1 MNLYPLP
8 KLPAARNGVAYT
20 YKSEGVIHAV
30 GTCTA
35 WGGVGSEVTLQPG
48 RYSLAGSVGTDRQN
62 LYVQITVDG
71 KNYNTISTEP
81 FTITTAGTY
90 SCGVITRN
98 GSTVDADI
106 MPVLT
111 AISDGTSETD
121 G

>member
-8 KLPAARNGVAYT
+8 KLPDTRFGVAYT

-35 WGGVGSEVTLQPG
+35 WGGIDSEVTLQPG
-48 RYSLAGSVGTDRQN
+48 RYSLAGSVSTDRRN
-62 LYVQITVDG
+62 LYVQIAVDG
-71 KNYNTISTEP
+71 KNYNTVSTES

-90 SCGVITRN
+90 SCSVMTRN
-98 GSTVDADI
+98 GSTVDANI

>member
-1 MNLYPLP
+1 M
-8 KLPAARNGVAYT
+8 
-20 YKSEGVIHAV
+20 
-30 GTCTA
+30 
-35 WGGVGSEVTLQPG
+35 QPG

-71 KNYNTISTEP
+71 KHHNTLSNEP

-90 SCGVITRN
+90 SCCVIARN

>member
-8 KLPAARNGVAYT
+8 KLPATRAGVAYT
-20 YKSEGVIHAV
+20 YKPEGVIHAV

-35 WGGVGSEVTLQPG
+35 CGGIDSEVTLQPG

-62 LYVQITVDG
+62 LYVQITVD
-71 KNYNTISTEP
+71 
-81 FTITTAGTY
+81 
-90 SCGVITRN
+90 
-98 GSTVDADI
+98 ADI

>member
-1 MNLYPLP
+1 MTPPPPVASRNLLAYG
-8 KLPAARNGVAYT
+8 PASG
-20 YKSEGVIHAV
+20 SGL
-30 GTCTA
+30 TA
-35 WGGVGSEVTLQPG
+35 TVNEDGSLH
-48 RYSLAGSVGTDRQN
+48 LAG
-62 LYVQITVDG
+62 DG
-71 KNYNTISTEP
+71 KHYNTISNEP

-90 SCGVITRN
+90 SCCVIARN

>member
-8 KLPAARNGVAYT
+8 KLPATRNGVAYT

-35 WGGVGSEVTLQPG
+35 AG
-48 RYSLAGSVGTDRQN
+48 RVGTDRQN
-62 LYVQITVDG
+62 LYAQITVDG

-90 SCGVITRN
+90 SCSVITRN

>member
-1 MNLYPLP
+1 M
-8 KLPAARNGVAYT
+8 AYT

-35 WGGVGSEVTLQPG
+35 WDGVGSEVTLQPG
-48 RYSLAGSVGTDRQN
+48 RYSLAGSVSTDRQN
-62 LYVQITVDG
+62 LYVQINVDG
-71 KNYNTISTEP
+71 KNYNTISSKQ

-90 SCGVITRN
+90 SCSVMTRS
-98 GSTVDADI
+98 GSTVDANI

>member
-8 KLPAARNGVAYT
+8 KLPATRNGVAYT
-20 YKSEGVIHAV
+20 YKPEGVIHAV

-35 WGGVGSEVTLQPG
+35 WGGIDSEVTLQPG

-62 LYVQITVDG
+62 LYVQITVD
-71 KNYNTISTEP
+71 
-81 FTITTAGTY
+81 
-90 SCGVITRN
+90 
-98 GSTVDADI
+98 ADI

>member
-1 MNLYPLP
+1 MGGTDLNLYPLP
-8 KLPAARNGVAYT
+8 KLPATRNGVAYT

-35 WGGVGSEVTLQPG
+35 WGGI
-48 RYSLAGSVGTDRQN
+48 DRQN

-71 KNYNTISTEP
+71 KHYNTISNEP

-90 SCGVITRN
+90 SCCVIARN

>member
-8 KLPAARNGVAYT
+8 KLPATRNGVAYT
-20 YKSEGVIHAV
+20 YKPKDVIHAV

-35 WGGVGSEVTLQPG
+35 WGGIDSEVTLQPG

-62 LYVQITVDG
+62 LYVQITVD
-71 KNYNTISTEP
+71 
-81 FTITTAGTY
+81 
-90 SCGVITRN
+90 
-98 GSTVDADI
+98 ADI